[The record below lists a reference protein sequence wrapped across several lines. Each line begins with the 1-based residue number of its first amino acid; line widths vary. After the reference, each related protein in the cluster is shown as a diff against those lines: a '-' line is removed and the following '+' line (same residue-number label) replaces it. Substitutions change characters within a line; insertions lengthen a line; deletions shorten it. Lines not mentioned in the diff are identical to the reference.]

1 MKETFRIYN
10 MKKIIKSTL
19 FLYNRYEKE
28 KFNFFWFFIIYCNWK
43 YHFRLDMV
51 EQMKH
56 CVNSK
61 QIKQLL
67 TFAQHNNHLNHRV
80 KIIIIIN
87 VTREKDANISGLL
100 K

>member
-1 MKETFRIYN
+1 
-10 MKKIIKSTL
+10 
-19 FLYNRYEKE
+19 
-28 KFNFFWFFIIYCNWK
+28 
-43 YHFRLDMV
+43 MV

-80 KIIIIIN
+80 IIIIN
-87 VTREKDANISGLL
+87 VTREKDANISGLFD
-100 K
+100 

>member
-1 MKETFRIYN
+1 
-10 MKKIIKSTL
+10 MKKKNLI
-19 FLYNRYEKE
+19 
-28 KFNFFWFFIIYCNWK
+28 FFDFFIIYCNWK

-80 KIIIIIN
+80 KIIIIIIIIN
-87 VTREKDANISGLL
+87 VTREKDANISGLFY
-100 K
+100 

>member
-1 MKETFRIYN
+1 
-10 MKKIIKSTL
+10 
-19 FLYNRYEKE
+19 
-28 KFNFFWFFIIYCNWK
+28 
-43 YHFRLDMV
+43 MV

-80 KIIIIIN
+80 KIIIIIIIIN
-87 VTREKDANISGLL
+87 VTREKDANISGLFY
-100 K
+100 